1 VLHGKVCSGNILDEY
16 TPFFSPNSSSSLR
29 RTRNIL
35 TLAYSNRCKYTLLRT
50 SVYQYPHIMFGAVR
64 RCPATLA
71 RNLASVSTR
80 ALRTPLSH
88 NSSILRIPLQSA
100 RLQNVSFAGFHS
112 SATRWQ
118 QEAQQ
123 SIEEDGPV
131 TEFKELATRG
141 LVHPNLINTITNQM
155 KLTTMT
161 DVQTR
166 TINEALS
173 GVDM

>member
-1 VLHGKVCSGNILDEY
+1 
-16 TPFFSPNSSSSLR
+16 
-29 RTRNIL
+29 
-35 TLAYSNRCKYTLLRT
+35 
-50 SVYQYPHIMFGAVR
+50 MFGAVR

-80 ALRTPLSH
+80 TLRTPLTH
-88 NSSILRIPLQSA
+88 NSSVLRIPLQSA
-100 RLQNVSFAGFHS
+100 RLQNVSFAGFHN

-118 QEAQQ
+118 QEAQEAQEAQQ

-141 LVHPNLINTITNQM
+141 LVHPNLIRTITNQM

>member
-1 VLHGKVCSGNILDEY
+1 
-16 TPFFSPNSSSSLR
+16 
-29 RTRNIL
+29 
-35 TLAYSNRCKYTLLRT
+35 
-50 SVYQYPHIMFGAVR
+50 MFGAVR

-80 ALRTPLSH
+80 TLRISLTH
-88 NSSILRIPLQSA
+88 NSSVLRIPLQSA
-100 RLQNVSFAGFHS
+100 RLQNVSFAGFHN

-118 QEAQQ
+118 QEAQEEQQ

-141 LVHPNLINTITNQM
+141 LVHPNLIRTITNQM

>member
-1 VLHGKVCSGNILDEY
+1 
-16 TPFFSPNSSSSLR
+16 
-29 RTRNIL
+29 
-35 TLAYSNRCKYTLLRT
+35 
-50 SVYQYPHIMFGAVR
+50 MFGAVR

-80 ALRTPLSH
+80 TLRTPLTH
-88 NSSILRIPLQSA
+88 NSSVLRIPLQSA
-100 RLQNVSFAGFHS
+100 RLQNVSFAGFHN

-118 QEAQQ
+118 QEAQEEQQ
-123 SIEEDGPV
+123 SDGPV

-141 LVHPNLINTITNQM
+141 LVHPNLIRTITNQM

>member
-1 VLHGKVCSGNILDEY
+1 
-16 TPFFSPNSSSSLR
+16 
-29 RTRNIL
+29 
-35 TLAYSNRCKYTLLRT
+35 
-50 SVYQYPHIMFGAVR
+50 MFGAVR

-80 ALRTPLSH
+80 TLRTPLTH
-88 NSSILRIPLQSA
+88 NSSVLRIPLQSA
-100 RLQNVSFAGFHS
+100 RLQNVSFAGFHN

-118 QEAQQ
+118 QEAQEAEQ

-131 TEFKELATRG
+131 TEFKDLATRG
-141 LVHPNLINTITNQM
+141 LVHPNLIRTITNQM